1 MVLAVCFPSS
11 IMEHRTIAAQGQ
23 SAGIAGAQPLL
34 IMTYINSGDSV
45 RPAICATAATPMV
58 TAVIFP
64 LSMVGKC
71 TQLAPL
77 RMNPSPGVLRLT
89 TTMLIN
95 NGAIVEVNGNC
106 FLTDAYTMLSI
117 RAVRQSAVWSVTY
130 PGHTTHCSLTIC
142 SNLSSA
148 NST

>member
-1 MVLAVCFPSS
+1 MVTLKNIYIVILLPHQVVWPPMVGLRMVLAVCFPSS

-95 NGAIVEVNGNC
+95 NGAIVEVNGNR
-106 FLTDAYTMLSI
+106 FLTDAYTMLS
-117 RAVRQSAVWSVTY
+117 
-130 PGHTTHCSLTIC
+130 
-142 SNLSSA
+142 
-148 NST
+148 